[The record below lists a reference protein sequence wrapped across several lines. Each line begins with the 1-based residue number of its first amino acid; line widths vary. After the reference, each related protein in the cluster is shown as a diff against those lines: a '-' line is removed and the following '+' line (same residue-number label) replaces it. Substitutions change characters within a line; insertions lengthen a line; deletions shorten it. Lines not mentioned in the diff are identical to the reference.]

1 VAFEVATFCIFF
13 TVLSLVHEDRTACKS
28 DAPAFLPPH
37 TPCTMPSPL
46 ALHGASLALPS
57 ASSVEICFLLR
68 ISNLSYRPD
77 FNLTSLRDSDAHEDI
92 LTVSSLFTIRPGILL
107 DVFLHRIAHLRH
119 IIYIYIYTISNK
131 MVSLLENCVAN
142 AWQWNIRCCI

>member
-1 VAFEVATFCIFF
+1 
-13 TVLSLVHEDRTACKS
+13 
-28 DAPAFLPPH
+28 
-37 TPCTMPSPL
+37 MPSPL

-119 IIYIYIYTISNK
+119 IIYIYIHDIK
-131 MVSLLENCVAN
+131 
-142 AWQWNIRCCI
+142 